1 MEDEKDES
9 SQIGLGEIVEQLAV
23 LALKIRE
30 LAEKPLFDNPGNYD
44 VYDDDQALTAVAT
57 APLP

>member
-44 VYDDDQALTAVAT
+44 VHDDDQALTAVAT